1 MKYSFFFLLLLLV
14 GIKSNAQLKFPET
27 DKSPLD
33 VSYFPNNY
41 PLLKI
46 QGKATEPLLARA
58 FYSRPQ
64 KSNRVVFGELIEYDK
79 VWRLGANEATEIEFF
94 QNVKFG
100 ETKVKKGRYTLY
112 CIPTAEK
119 WTLILNKDTDCW
131 GSFIY
136 DPKKDVARADVAV
149 EKQDSITESF
159 SLFFEKTDG
168 GFSLNIGWDNVK
180 VTLPVDVQ

>member
-1 MKYSFFFLLLLLV
+1 MKYTFFLLALLIL
-14 GIKSNAQLKFPET
+14 GLESSAQLKFPET

-33 VSYFPNNY
+33 VSYYPANY

-46 QGKATEPLLARA
+46 QGKATEPLQARI

-64 KSNRVVFGELIEYDK
+64 KNNRVIFGDLIEYNK

-119 WTLILNKDTDCW
+119 WTLILNKDTDSW
-131 GSFIY
+131 GSFVY
-136 DPKKDVARADVAV
+136 DQKKDVARVEVPV
-149 EKQDSITESF
+149 EKLSAVTESF
-159 SLFFEKTDG
+159 SIFFEKLPG
-168 GFSLNIGWDNVK
+168 GFSLNIGWDNAK
-180 VTLPVDVQ
+180 VTLPIHLQ